1 MSKIKTA
8 NEVLD
13 KREVLLRS
21 AIKLFAENGFDAVST
36 RMIAKDAGVNLALIS
51 YYFNSKEGLIDA
63 ILEESVP
70 AFGSKLRAIQ
80 KLNLSAVEKLHLALD
95 VYIDRILTA
104 PNFSKIIY
112 RELSM
117 KKRSENVERLLAA
130 MRKNKLLIEE
140 IIQEGQQK
148 NQFKQ
153 DVDYKM
159 LLLSFFSSVS
169 TLVNSSNLCGMLLN
183 ETEETIQSETL
194 RIRVKTYF
202 KQLFSQFLLP
212 SSLVTV
218 ESK

>member
-8 NEVLD
+8 NEIID

-70 AFGSKLRAIQ
+70 AFGSKLRTIQ